1 VLQVKPHATPSHDG
15 VLFAVVGQG
24 LHEEPQVATSV
35 FAVQEVPQRWN
46 PALQVNPQA
55 TPSHEAVALGGG
67 GEHGLHAVPH
77 ESVLRSALHSCPQEW
92 NPVLQDTTQEPLVQ
106 AALPLDG
113 VTQALPHLPQF

>member
-1 VLQVKPHATPSHDG
+1 VLQVKPQATPSHDG

-24 LHEEPQVATSV
+24 LHDAPQVATSV
-35 FAVQEVPQRWN
+35 LAAQEVPQRWN
-46 PALQVNPQA
+46 PVLQVNPQA

-67 GEHGLHAVPH
+67 GEHGLHDVPH
-77 ESVLRSALHSCPQEW
+77 ESVLWSEW

-106 AALPLDG
+106 AAVPLDG